1 MFVTFY
7 AFYSYF
13 QAMENTD
20 ENMSTIMMKYTSPKF
35 PKLSFSTIRRVK
47 FFNYYK
53 LAMYVFLHFELWAVM
68 ISARNGYLG

>member
-13 QAMENTD
+13 QAMENTN
-20 ENMSTIMMKYTSPKF
+20 ENMSRIMMKYISPKF
-35 PKLSFSTIRRVK
+35 TKISLSMHKVK
-47 FFNYYK
+47 FFNSYK
-53 LAMYVFLHFELWAVM
+53 MAMYVFLHFELWAVM